1 MGVRPIVR
9 LTLLLVLLVL
19 AGGYATAFLSRD
31 ACIDQAWSEL
41 APLGI
46 RGHAL
51 GGSDRPLLKSDLEA
65 RVVGPFRVEVSY
77 LVLDGLQ
84 STVYARRYE
93 ALPWERKKVSEESHR
108 IEAL

>member
-1 MGVRPIVR
+1 
-9 LTLLLVLLVL
+9 
-19 AGGYATAFLSRD
+19 
-31 ACIDQAWSEL
+31 
-41 APLGI
+41 
-46 RGHAL
+46 
-51 GGSDRPLLKSDLEA
+51 
-65 RVVGPFRVEVSY
+65 VSY

>member
-1 MGVRPIVR
+1 
-9 LTLLLVLLVL
+9 
-19 AGGYATAFLSRD
+19 
-31 ACIDQAWSEL
+31 
-41 APLGI
+41 
-46 RGHAL
+46 
-51 GGSDRPLLKSDLEA
+51 
-65 RVVGPFRVEVSY
+65 VVGPFRVEVSY